1 MGFGVGFRVA
11 PGVRLRSSRRGPR
24 VSLGPRI
31 ARVHLGGG
39 VPAVSTGKGRF
50 TVWRTLSG
58 GGQTAPTTGRRRA
71 SPKKQRAW
79 TSVRD
84 HLDSLLTQH
93 HRPVAHAVRPVVPP
107 APPVQARSVRRE
119 LRRQQRRDVPW
130 WRWTERRAAK
140 QRADA
145 LAEAEIPR
153 RQAARAAEHE
163 AEQAEADRWW
173 AALNAND
180 PEVVTDQ
187 LEEAFAEHGLP
198 AVPTDVVADTA
209 HLVVSVL
216 PVEKLIG
223 PREPSLTAAGNLSL
237 ARMTKTRRHEL
248 FQAAVGSAVIAVAA
262 EAFATCPGLAAVDV
276 AVVCPEAL
284 GGPAVLQLIE
294 LSRVEVLPG
303 DATVPVDS
311 TLTELA
317 AAGRATLVEDR
328 GGRIGA
334 LRPLAE
340 EDPDVRALLDVLD
353 AE

>member
-39 VPAVSTGKGRF
+39 VPAVSAGKGRF

-58 GGQTAPTTGRRRA
+58 GGQTPPATSRRA
-71 SPKKQRAW
+71 SPRKQRAW

-107 APPVQARSVRRE
+107 PPPVDTRAITRE
-119 LRRQQRRDVPW
+119 LRREQRRDLPW
-130 WRWTERRAAK
+130 WRWRERRAAK
-140 QRADA
+140 ERAHA
-145 LAEAEIPR
+145 LAEVEIPR
-153 RQAARAAEHE
+153 RQAAQAAEHE
-163 AEQAEADRWW
+163 QEQAEADRWW
-173 AALNAND
+173 AALQAND
-180 PEVVTDQ
+180 PEIVTEQ
-187 LEEAFAEHGLP
+187 LEVAFAEHGLP
-198 AVPTDVVADTA
+198 AVPTDVVDDTA

-223 PREPSLTAAGNLSL
+223 PREPSLTEAGNLSL
-237 ARMTKTRRHEL
+237 ARLTKTRRHEL
-248 FQAAVGSAVIAVAA
+248 FQAAVGSAVLAVAA
-262 EAFATCPGLAAVDV
+262 EAFATCPGLSAVDV

-284 GGPAVLQLIE
+284 GGPVVLQLIE
-294 LSRVEVLPG
+294 LSRVDVLPG

-311 TLTELA
+311 TLTALA
-317 AAGRATLVEDR
+317 AEGRATLVEDR